1 MDKDI
6 EKLQNEVNEIAT
18 QIEKLCKTDIELEE
32 LYMGVT
38 VYMSPLIQNSELLF
52 LGINPGAGSYKHGN
66 IKLRRIEP
74 LEKSEYETQEYD
86 LQNEWITIF
95 GAKEKINNLELLYK
109 SVKTNCCF
117 FATEDTQKLQR
128 FKSRLL
134 YKYKINISEKEK
146 KWIKTIL
153 NYVNPRIIICE
164 GFGAFNSLKKIFS
177 KEEFT
182 ITEDWQIHKIGYI
195 NENLP
200 VLGFKRIYSRFADIG
215 DVVDTIKDAL
225 DGKI

>member
-1 MDKDI
+1 MI
-6 EKLQNEVNEIAT
+6 QLHSLPLSFPIASS
-18 QIEKLCKTDIELEE
+18 DIELF
-32 LYMGVT
+32 
-38 VYMSPLIQNSELLF
+38 LI

-66 IKLRRIEP
+66 IKLHRIEP
-74 LEKSEYETQEYD
+74 LDKSEYETEEYD

-95 GAKEKINNLELLYK
+95 GPKERINNIELLYK

-117 FATEDTQKLQR
+117 FATENTQKLQKL
-128 FKSRLL
+128 KSRLL

-164 GFGAFNSLKKIFS
+164 GFGAFNSLKN
-177 KEEFT
+177 
-182 ITEDWQIHKIGYI
+182 I
-195 NENLP
+195 NEKLP
-200 VLGFKRIYSRFADIG
+200 VLGFKRIYSRFADIE
-215 DVVDTIKDAL
+215 DTVDTIKDAL